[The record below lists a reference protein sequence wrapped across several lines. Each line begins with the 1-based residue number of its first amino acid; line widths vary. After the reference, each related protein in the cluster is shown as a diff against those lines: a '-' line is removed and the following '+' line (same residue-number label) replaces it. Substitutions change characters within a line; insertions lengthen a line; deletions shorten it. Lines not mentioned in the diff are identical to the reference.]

1 MGYERESLVKHPRW
15 GFYVQRGDKRSY
27 LLSARRAVVVSLLIV
42 LSLVTFHFTFNHFN
56 HPPHNL
62 PHAAPPTLI
71 YKRESIS
78 WTPCGTL
85 DGHELECSNITV
97 PMDHFNSTNN
107 APDDK
112 SFTIPLLRM
121 RSKNANT
128 TTNLLLNPGGPGG
141 SGTAFVHVRGA
152 LLSTMLGDAFHL
164 VGFDPRG
171 VNQSVPLASCYPS
184 AEARQELSPV
194 RAKKVVE
201 DSGELWAWSR
211 NLAQACADTMGP
223 HAAYINTPQTAADM
237 NLILDALGQRD
248 LYYWGLSYGSLL
260 GQTYATMFP
269 ERAKRVV
276 IDGVMNQFD
285 WYEKL
290 LDWEMMVDTD
300 ELFAGFLSECIKAGS
315 EDCALAEEAET
326 EEELF
331 ELLVNEVGKLRDDP
345 TSVYL
350 GSSVHGVLDFWEVW
364 FRGIFLGLYRPANWQ
379 ELAKNLALL
388 LRGNATEA
396 FLAYGQQPWAT
407 SSDSLNLISHNDG
420 TSGPANWPTDRTG
433 LVEQLLSYFNNQSL
447 FNGFFYDFFFAK
459 QAWTIPRTHPY
470 VPQRRVKTAHPLL
483 ILSTTYDPVCPLVS
497 ARSANDVFEGSRI
510 VEVKGYGHCSLAL
523 PSMCVTQHVR
533 EYLTE
538 GKLPSENVQCE
549 PDGKPYF
556 SNPQETMA
564 SLEARSFQDAEGII
578 RLAQLELAR
587 DPVLWPW

>member
-1 MGYERESLVKHPRW
+1 MGYEHESHVMHPRPDSS
-15 GFYVQRGDKRSY
+15 VQRGDKRSY
-27 LLSARRAVVVSLLIV
+27 LPSARRAIAVSLFTI
-42 LSLVTFHFTFNHFN
+42 LSLVTFHLAFGHFN
-56 HPPHNL
+56 HPPPNL
-62 PHAAPPTLI
+62 PRAAPPARI

-78 WTPCGTL
+78 WTPCGAL
-85 DGHELECSNITV
+85 DGHELECSNLTV
-97 PMDHFNSTNN
+97 PMDHFDSANN

-121 RSKNANT
+121 RSKNATT

-141 SGTAFVHVRGA
+141 SGTALVHARGP

-171 VNQSVPLASCYPS
+171 VNQSVPVASCYPS
-184 AEARQELSPV
+184 DGARRALSPV
-194 RAKKVVE
+194 RAKKVAE
-201 DSGELWAWSR
+201 DGGELWAWSR
-211 NLAQACADTMGP
+211 NLARACADTMGA
-223 HAAYINTPQTAADM
+223 HAAHVNTPQTAADM

-269 ERAKRVV
+269 ERAGRVV

-290 LDWEMMVDTD
+290 LGWEMMVDAD

-315 EDCALAEEAET
+315 ENCALAAEAET
-326 EEELF
+326 KEELF
-331 ELLVNEVGKLRDDP
+331 ELLVNGMGKLRDDP
-345 TSVYL
+345 LGVYL
-350 GSSVHGVLDFWEVW
+350 SNSVHGVLDFWEVW
-364 FRGIFLGLYRPANWQ
+364 LRGIFLGLYRPARWQ
-379 ELAKNLALL
+379 ELAQNLALL

-396 FLAYGQQPWAT
+396 FLAYGLQPWAT
-407 SSDSLNLISHNDG
+407 SSDSLNLVSHNDG
-420 TSGPANWPTDRTG
+420 MSGPANWPTDRAG
-433 LVEQLLSYFNNQSL
+433 LVEQLSSYFNNQSM

-483 ILSTTYDPVCPLVS
+483 IVSTTYDPVCPLVS

-510 VEVKGYGHCSLAL
+510 IEVKGYGHCSLAL
-523 PSMCVTQHVR
+523 PSMCVTRHVR

-538 GKLPSENVQCE
+538 GKLPPENVQCE
-549 PDGKPYF
+549 PDGNPYF
-556 SNPQETMA
+556 SNPEETMA
-564 SLEARSFQDAEGII
+564 ALKARSFQDEEGKI
-578 RLAQLELAR
+578 RLAQLELSR